1 MVSLKSPIVGKK
13 LILVRDKLVNKMLAR
28 DKIDFL

>member
-1 MVSLKSPIVGKK
+1 MVSLKSSIVGKK